1 MSSVSKVFLWL
12 SKPLAWL
19 LTQPHNPGT
28 KPFLWHWHSYAY
40 TLHPYTL
47 HPTQY
52 IIISQ
57 GQRHLKTH
65 AVNTKND
72 VCVYSMCFQR
82 FSMQQ
87 NSGSQ
92 QCRQMQAM
100 EASEQAAAKKEIANT
115 ITLPIRARSLQSV
128 KMHQLHFWARP
139 FTHKAGPCS
148 HSKN

>member
-1 MSSVSKVFLWL
+1 MTLTQLCIDEYENCDLFFVVFATYVLQVFL
-12 SKPLAWL
+12 A
-19 LTQPHNPGT
+19 TAQ
-28 KPFLWHWHSYAY
+28 
-40 TLHPYTL
+40 HPTPL

-128 KMHQLHFWARP
+128 KMHQLHF
-139 FTHKAGPCS
+139 
-148 HSKN
+148 